1 MTARAQPCLRRAL
14 PVKPEESFHEHNIY
28 LLESELTMAVA
39 SLNVLGSLPQ
49 LQSLHLVAGWAGYEY
64 TLYGLAPGAWHS
76 AAYAEVARS
85 VRDMAAC
92 INQKDWEDGCLQ
104 ARYELSLL

>member
-1 MTARAQPCLRRAL
+1 MN
-14 PVKPEESFHEHNIY
+14 PEKREYDLAGLLSLIQ
-28 LLESELTMAVA
+28 LESELTIAVA

-92 INQKDWEDGCLQ
+92 INHKDWEDGCLQ
-104 ARYELSLL
+104 ARYEMSLL